1 MNVIDINQAKERIA
15 IKKRIT
21 ILKDKIEKLD
31 KTIEVFSE
39 MNRDNFQELYSPSII
54 TLINNNQ
61 FIISQSKRNL
71 ALDIL
76 EIAKKNNSMIS
87 YKESLI
93 IAEYLL
99 IGNKKIEK
107 KSFYRFIEF
116 KIIINNSRYIEK

>member
-76 EIAKKNNSMIS
+76 EIAKKNNSMI
-87 YKESLI
+87 
-93 IAEYLL
+93 
-99 IGNKKIEK
+99 
-107 KSFYRFIEF
+107 
-116 KIIINNSRYIEK
+116 